1 MQVRVTLAGNGSAS
15 PTLESVQMTIGA
27 RDVTS
32 ELLEL
37 LLWLFLWIATV
48 VLAFVSQPI
57 FGIISGIFGSF
68 TAYDVF
74 TLTGNLPLSL
84 GVLMIAL
91 PLMAFSFGEFYKK
104 MTQSEESGTG
114 G

>member
-1 MQVRVTLAGNGSAS
+1 MQVQVTLAGNGSAS

-32 ELLEL
+32 ELVEL

-48 VLAFVSQPI
+48 VLAFASQPI

-68 TAYDVF
+68 AAYDVF